1 MKVYLTVLTILP
13 KDSYGFQSR
22 VVGGF
27 LNAVLCK
34 PYIIRVQIKE

>member
-1 MKVYLTVLTILP
+1 MKVYLTVLTIIP
-13 KDSYGFQSR
+13 KDSYGIQSR
-22 VVGGF
+22 VVGGC